1 MQVIRMPAKD
11 DLILTDEQKMYIEY
25 RYQNNQKLNDEYQ
38 QLEQVAAQFTQT
50 IANMRA

>member
-1 MQVIRMPAKD
+1 MPAKD

-38 QLEQVAAQFTQT
+38 QLEHVAVEFTQS
-50 IANMRA
+50 IAKMRAQDYR